1 MWNFIIQYS
10 HLVVT
15 ITEDN
20 KVVLKNKNKNKNKGG
35 KGRKTNELLKKRE
48 HRDYF

>member
-20 KVVLKNKNKNKNKGG
+20 NVVLENKNKNKNKNKGG
-35 KGRKTNELLKKRE
+35 NRKE
-48 HRDYF
+48 D